1 MNLPNAVFFDVTLMQ
16 SNRKNHKPHAE
27 LPTLCPQCHQNVLGD
42 TLETRLTALLLGFE
56 EHFCMNTFLRI
67 LLAAAVA
74 ATTLASPSVYAA
86 SCTAKCAD
94 EEDACV
100 KRTNNKGQCG
110 SKAKQCTDKCK

>member
-1 MNLPNAVFFDVTLMQ
+1 MQ

-74 ATTLASPSVYAA
+74 ATTLATPSVYAA

-94 EEDACV
+94 EEDACI